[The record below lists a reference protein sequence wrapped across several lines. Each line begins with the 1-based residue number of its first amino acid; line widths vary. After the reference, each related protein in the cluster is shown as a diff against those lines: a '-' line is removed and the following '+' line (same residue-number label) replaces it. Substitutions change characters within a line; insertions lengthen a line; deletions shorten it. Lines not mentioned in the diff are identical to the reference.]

1 MVTVEI
7 TGMAGNTHTGVCKSS
22 STTNEVQRQASTT
35 IARYQKGRG
44 ITAVVIILMDLLVRF
59 DPR

>member
-1 MVTVEI
+1 MVTVEV
-7 TGMAGNTHTGVCKSS
+7 TGIAGNTHTGLYKRFS
-22 STTNEVQRQASTT
+22 RQDEMQLQTQTT

-44 ITAVVIILMDLLVRF
+44 ITAVVVILMDLLVRF